1 MKLHTLACLAI
12 AALAQLPAQD
22 PPFRLVPR
30 KPEGPT
36 QAGPAWLESFA
47 AAEAAAKQRHTNL
60 LLFFTAK
67 W

>member
-1 MKLHTLACLAI
+1 MKLRTLACLAI
-12 AALAQLPAQD
+12 TALARLPSQD

-30 KPEGPT
+30 PPEKPAP
-36 QAGPAWLESFA
+36 AGPAWLDSFA
-47 AAEAAAKQRHTNL
+47 AAEAAAKQRHSNL

>member
-1 MKLHTLACLAI
+1 MNRCTLVCLVLT
-12 AALAQLPAQD
+12 ALARLPAQD

-30 KPEGPT
+30 PVEP
-36 QAGPAWLESFA
+36 QAPAGPAWLESFA
-47 AAEAAAKQRHTNL
+47 AAEAAAKERHSNL